1 MTNTHTGL
9 NHKHSLWSSQPA
21 NYKKMPSYEIIQ
33 TLSWEDFKCPRCKAP
48 LESLLK
54 KKIQTGTE
62 LIKMPNVNNLTTK
75 SKEIDH
81 YSEQMELE
89 LESLTESDKEGLTKD
104 NVEKVDISLDQM
116 ELDLKA
122 MLGWK

>member
-1 MTNTHTGL
+1 
-9 NHKHSLWSSQPA
+9 
-21 NYKKMPSYEIIQ
+21 MPSYEIIQ
-33 TLSWEDFKCPRCKAP
+33 TLSWEDFKCPRCKAS

-62 LIKMPNVNNLTTK
+62 LIKMPNVKNLTTE
-75 SKEIDH
+75 SKETVH

-89 LESLTESDKEGLTKD
+89 LESLTESDKEGLTKE

>member
-1 MTNTHTGL
+1 
-9 NHKHSLWSSQPA
+9 
-21 NYKKMPSYEIIQ
+21 
-33 TLSWEDFKCPRCKAP
+33 
-48 LESLLK
+48 
-54 KKIQTGTE
+54 
-62 LIKMPNVNNLTTK
+62 MPNVKNLTTE
-75 SKEIDH
+75 SKETVH

-89 LESLTESDKEGLTKD
+89 LESLTEFDKEGLTKE